1 MEIIG
6 KIEIKGFL
14 RCRDLDDGDVFT
26 FLDSYVPYM
35 VVSNE
40 YDTYIINLRDG
51 YIEEGDDSIE
61 ERPVRRLKAKLI
73 IED

>member
-40 YDTYIINLRDG
+40 CDTYIINLRDG

>member
-14 RCRDLDDGDVFT
+14 FCGDLEDGDVFT

-35 VVSNE
+35 VGSNE
-40 YDTYIINLRDG
+40 YYNYIINLRDG
-51 YIEEGDDSIE
+51 YIEELDSSIA

>member
-6 KIEIKGFL
+6 KIEVKGFL
-14 RCRDLDDGDVFT
+14 FCRDLEDGDVFT

-35 VVSNE
+35 IGSNE
-40 YDTYIINLRDG
+40 CDTYIINLRDG
-51 YIEEGDDSIE
+51 YMEELDSSIV
-61 ERPVRRLKAKLI
+61 ERPVRRLKAKLV

>member
-6 KIEIKGFL
+6 KIEVKGFL

-35 VVSNE
+35 VASNE

-51 YIEEGDDSIE
+51 YIEEPDGIIAES
-61 ERPVRRLKAKLI
+61 PVRRLKAKLI

>member
-1 MEIIG
+1 MEIVG
-6 KIEIKGFL
+6 KIEVKGFL

-35 VVSNE
+35 VVFNE
-40 YDTYIINLRDG
+40 CDTYIINLRNG

>member
-1 MEIIG
+1 MEIVG
-6 KIEIKGFL
+6 KIEVKGFL

-35 VVSNE
+35 VVFNE
-40 YDTYIINLRDG
+40 CDTYIINLRDG

>member
-1 MEIIG
+1 MLHIENVILYVKHDIIG

-51 YIEEGDDSIE
+51 YIEEG
-61 ERPVRRLKAKLI
+61 
-73 IED
+73 

>member
-6 KIEIKGFL
+6 KIEVKGFL
-14 RCRDLDDGDVFT
+14 FCRDLEDGDVFT

-35 VVSNE
+35 VGSNE
-40 YDTYIINLRDG
+40 YHTYIINLRDG
-51 YIEEGDDSIE
+51 YIEELDSSIV
-61 ERPVRRLKAKLI
+61 ERPVRRLKAKLV